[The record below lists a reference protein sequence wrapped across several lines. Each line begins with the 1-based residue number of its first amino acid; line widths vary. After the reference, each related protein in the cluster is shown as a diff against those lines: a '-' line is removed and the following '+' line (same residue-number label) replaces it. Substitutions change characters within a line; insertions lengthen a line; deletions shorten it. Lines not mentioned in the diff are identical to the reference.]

1 VKAKKVAV
9 PEMDDYAKEFV
20 ASTGMKPESVAEALT
35 GDAPTYLLGKG

>member
-1 VKAKKVAV
+1 VV

-20 ASTGMKPESVAEALT
+20 AKTGMKPESVAEALT